1 MNELIKIR
9 ESHGKKAISA
19 RELYEFLD
27 FDQSQWSRW
36 WKTNIVGN
44 PFAENM
50 VDFQAFD
57 IMSNGNPTVD
67 FALSIDFAKRLAM
80 MAKTKRGEEARKY
93 FIECEKQLQQQF
105 AIPKTFSEALMLAAK
120 QAETIELQQK
130 QIELAAPKVEFF
142 DAVTDSTDAI
152 DIGSAA
158 KVLNLGIGRNK
169 LFEFLRKKEILMNN
183 NQPYQS
189 HIDNGHFRTIEQK
202 WQKPDGSTCINIK
215 TVVYQKGLN
224 YIRKLYTDKAN

>member
-9 ESHGKKAISA
+9 ESYGKKVVSG
-19 RELYEFLD
+19 RELHHFLEIE
-27 FDQSQWSRW
+27 
-36 WKTNIVGN
+36 T
-44 PFAENM
+44 PFHKWMPRMLEYGFIENTDWTKLSTDNVAFNYDIALL
-50 VDFQAFD
+50 VDC
-57 IMSNGNPTVD
+57 
-67 FALSIDFAKRLAM
+67 AKEISMIQR
-80 MAKTKRGEEARKY
+80 TERGKIARQY

-224 YIRKLYTDKAN
+224 YIRKLYTAKPN